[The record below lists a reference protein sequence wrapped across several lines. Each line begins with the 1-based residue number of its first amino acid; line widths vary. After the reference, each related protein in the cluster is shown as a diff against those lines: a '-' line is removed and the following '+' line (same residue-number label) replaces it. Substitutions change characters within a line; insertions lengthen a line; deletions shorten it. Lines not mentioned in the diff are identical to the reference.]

1 MDGSVSGPSAGGAV
15 VAAARHNATAAAAGG
30 GPGAAAAA
38 GGGGGGPPNASSAVM
53 AAAAGPWPML
63 PDDLVYRHSAAMT
76 AVYCAAYSLVFLLG
90 LVGNCCVIAV
100 VWRSPRMRTVTN
112 LFIANLAAADLLVV
126 VVCLPATLV
135 SNIFVRMHSHNRK
148 FSWVSVAR
156 KDRR

>member
-1 MDGSVSGPSAGGAV
+1 
-15 VAAARHNATAAAAGG
+15 
-30 GPGAAAAA
+30 
-38 GGGGGGPPNASSAVM
+38 M

-135 SNIFVRMHSHNRK
+135 SNIFVRENLALYTISSTPPASGPGGVRVLPRAWVCVS
-148 FSWVSVAR
+148 FSAEEH
-156 KDRR
+156 KTLELDRI

>member
-1 MDGSVSGPSAGGAV
+1 
-15 VAAARHNATAAAAGG
+15 
-30 GPGAAAAA
+30 
-38 GGGGGGPPNASSAVM
+38 
-53 AAAAGPWPML
+53 ML

-135 SNIFVRMHSHNRK
+135 SNIFVRENLALYTIPSTPP
-148 FSWVSVAR
+148 VSGPGGGSSPSSG
-156 KDRR
+156 